1 MMSGEGHRCEARPQ
15 LRLHRLKGRRAGP
28 EVAGLGSHAGRGLM
42 EATWEA
48 MDNLWLSSYNLRNT
62 YG

>member
-1 MMSGEGHRCEARPQ
+1 MSGEGHRCEARPQ

-42 EATWEA
+42 EAT
-48 MDNLWLSSYNLRNT
+48 
-62 YG
+62 